1 MESWFPL
8 FPLPIHITYLWTI
21 CVLTWL
27 SVLHLIKEKGEKESL
42 DDNRQKGSQL
52 IWTTINVKRLAT
64 KSILS
69 PDPMSSGFR
78 FIRLQNGND
87 ESAKKILSIPK
98 PLQIFFPELP
108 LFWPQVF
115 HLVDTFLLFLI
126 SPWVSQTSDYSRL
139 NLDSI

>member
-52 IWTTINVKRLAT
+52 IWTTINVKTLAT

-98 PLQIFFPELP
+98 RLQIFFSWITFILTPS
-108 LFWPQVF
+108 VSSCR
-115 HLVDTFLLFLI
+115 HLLTGPHL
-126 SPWVSQTSDYSRL
+126 TL
-139 NLDSI
+139 NQPNLCL